1 MIDKHTIDGVRPMFE
16 FSFDEDITD
25 GNKLVLN
32 HHEHDDDHEHH
43 GEHHGDHDEHHGDHH
58 GDHDEHHGDHDEHHG
73 DHHGHHD
80 EHHGEHHPEG
90 EHAIHEMHHDH
101 HGEHHGHG
109 HGEHHGEMHHG
120 HHGDHHSSSGGFHFP
135 TLSPD
140 HQGLEETS
148 QLNRA
153 QRNFVGINNNLGF
166 DMFKATLEDPQHK
179 KENLVFSSLSATTSL
194 ALVFLGARGVTSWE
208 INELLRLDEMISFNP
223 HLMYKSVTDDFET
236 NEDLDFGRNIFFKY
250 YKGTY
255 SLKKHNMQPA

>member
-58 GDHDEHHGDHDEHHG
+58 GDHDEHHGDH
-73 DHHGHHD
+73 HGHHD

-120 HHGDHHSSSGGFHFP
+120 HGEDHHGDHHSSSGGFHFP

-236 NEDLDFGRNIFFKY
+236 NEDLDFGRSIFFKY
-250 YKGTY
+250 YKY
-255 SLKKHNMQPA
+255 LLS

>member
-16 FSFDEDITD
+16 FSFDEDSTD

-32 HHEHDDDHEHH
+32 HHEHDDGMNNEHHDDHEHH
-43 GEHHGDHDEHHGDHH
+43 GEHHGD
-58 GDHDEHHGDHDEHHG
+58 
-73 DHHGHHD
+73 HD

-101 HGEHHGHG
+101 HGEHHGH

-120 HHGDHHSSSGGFHFP
+120 HGEDHHGDHHSSSGGFHFP

-236 NEDLDFGRNIFFKY
+236 NEDLDFGKNNILSTINTYTLLKY
-250 YKGTY
+250 D
-255 SLKKHNMQPA
+255 L

>member
-1 MIDKHTIDGVRPMFE
+1 
-16 FSFDEDITD
+16 
-25 GNKLVLN
+25 
-32 HHEHDDDHEHH
+32 
-43 GEHHGDHDEHHGDHH
+43 
-58 GDHDEHHGDHDEHHG
+58 
-73 DHHGHHD
+73 
-80 EHHGEHHPEG
+80 
-90 EHAIHEMHHDH
+90 MHH
-101 HGEHHGHG
+101 HG

-120 HHGDHHSSSGGFHFP
+120 HGGHHGDHHSSSGFHFP

-166 DMFKATLEDPQHK
+166 DMFKATLEEPEHK
-179 KENLVFSSLSATTSL
+179 EENLVFSSLSATTSL

-236 NEDLDFGRNIFFKY
+236 NDSLDFGKNI
-250 YKGTY
+250 
-255 SLKKHNMQPA
+255 

>member
-58 GDHDEHHGDHDEHHG
+58 GDHDEHHGDH
-73 DHHGHHD
+73 HGHHD

-101 HGEHHGHG
+101 HGEHHGH

-120 HHGDHHSSSGGFHFP
+120 HGEDHHGDHHSSSGGFHFP

-250 YKGTY
+250 YKY
-255 SLKKHNMQPA
+255 LLS

>member
-1 MIDKHTIDGVRPMFE
+1 MQASIETEMIDKHTIDGVRPMFE
-16 FSFDEDITD
+16 FSFDEDSTD

-32 HHEHDDDHEHH
+32 HHEHDDDEHH
-43 GEHHGDHDEHHGDHH
+43 GEHHGDHDEHHG
-58 GDHDEHHGDHDEHHG
+58 EHHGD
-73 DHHGHHD
+73 HD

-101 HGEHHGHG
+101 HGEHHGH

-120 HHGDHHSSSGGFHFP
+120 HGEDHHGDHHSSSGGFHFP

-236 NEDLDFGRNIFFKY
+236 NEDLDFGKIILFKY
-250 YKGTY
+250 Y
-255 SLKKHNMQPA
+255 